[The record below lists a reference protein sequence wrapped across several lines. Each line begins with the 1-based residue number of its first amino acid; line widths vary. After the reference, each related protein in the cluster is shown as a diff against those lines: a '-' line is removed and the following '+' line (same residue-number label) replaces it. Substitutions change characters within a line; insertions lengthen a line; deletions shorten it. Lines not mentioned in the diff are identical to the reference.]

1 MLSSSE
7 GSRRNLLVAF
17 TALLVCAAVFV
28 LFRSGAHPQSAW
40 LALGLVPTALL
51 AGRSVKRR
59 SRKTTSEE
67 PLTRHQAV
75 FVGVNPTTLA
85 AFERLKQTSP
95 NTDVIGFI
103 DEPERRRR
111 DLPYLGDFDT
121 FDAVLRSCVIDAV
134 YVGLPMRSHFDTL
147 SKIIAS
153 CETHG
158 VNVHYLL
165 DMFPA
170 RKGSGTKLRVVDGVP
185 TLMLHTAPTSGW
197 QLSLKHAFDRVS
209 AAIALLLISPVLL
222 VAAIAIKLE
231 DGGPVF
237 FTQERVGFNKR
248 LFRMI
253 KLRSMVVN
261 AEALMKELEA
271 KNERDGA
278 AFKLANDPRVSRVGR
293 VLRKYSIDELP
304 QLINVLLGE
313 MSVVGPRPLSLR
325 DYGLMPED
333 WQRRRFSIR
342 PGLTCYWQVRGR
354 HNTTFL
360 EWMKL
365 DLEYI
370 DNWSLYE
377 DFKVIF
383 QTVPELLKG
392 GGA

>member
-1 MLSSSE
+1 MLISSE
-7 GSRRNLLVAF
+7 GSRRSILLASAGMLVCG
-17 TALLVCAAVFV
+17 ALLLLLRGGTRAD
-28 LFRSGAHPQSAW
+28 PAW
-40 LALGLVPTALL
+40 LALALVPTALV
-51 AGRSVKRR
+51 ARSFRKRSTEPSPEEQL
-59 SRKTTSEE
+59 SRQ
-67 PLTRHQAV
+67 QAV

-85 AFERLKQTSP
+85 AFEQLKRTSP
-95 NTDVIGFI
+95 DTDVIGFI
-103 DEPERRRR
+103 DAPERRRR

-134 YVGLPMRSHFDTL
+134 YLGLPMRSHFDTI
-147 SKIIAS
+147 SEVIAS

-158 VNVHYLL
+158 VTVHYLL

-185 TLMLHTAPTSGW
+185 TLMLHTAPAAGW
-197 QLSLKHAFDRVS
+197 QLSLKHAFDRI
-209 AAIALLLISPVLL
+209 AAACALVLISPVLL
-222 VAAIAIKLE
+222 IAAAAIKLE

-237 FTQERVGFNKR
+237 FAQERVGFNKR

-261 AEALMKELEA
+261 AEALMKELEQ

-278 AFKLANDPRVSRVGR
+278 AFKLTHDPRVSRVGR
-293 VLRKYSIDELP
+293 ILRKYSVDELP
-304 QLINVLLGE
+304 QLINVLLGQ
-313 MSVVGPRPLSLR
+313 MSLVGPRPLSLR

-354 HNTTFL
+354 HKTTFL
-360 EWMKL
+360 EWMKM

-377 DFKVIF
+377 DLKVIL
-383 QTVPELLKG
+383 QTVPELVRG

>member
-1 MLSSSE
+1 MLSSLE
-7 GSRRNLLVAF
+7 RTRRSF
-17 TALLVCAAVFV
+17 ALLAVALLASGA
-28 LFRSGAHPQSAW
+28 LFLLLRRGAHPDSVW
-40 LALGLVPTALL
+40 LLLGLVPPALL
-51 AGRSVKRR
+51 ARPGKKRPR
-59 SRKTTSEE
+59 RPSAEVPLSRK
-67 PLTRHQAV
+67 QAV

-85 AFERLKQTSP
+85 ASASLGRTSP
-95 NTDVIGFI
+95 DTDVIGFI
-103 DEPERRRR
+103 DAPARRRR
-111 DLPYLGDFDT
+111 DLPYLGDFDD
-121 FDAVLRSCVIDAV
+121 FDDVLRSCVIDAV
-134 YVGLPMRSHFDTL
+134 YVGLPMRSHFDTI

-158 VNVHYLL
+158 VTVHYLL

-170 RKGSGTKLRVVDGVP
+170 RKGSGAKLRVVDGVP
-185 TLMLHTAPTSGW
+185 TLMLHTAPTAG
-197 QLSLKHAFDRVS
+197 LSLSIKHAFDRV
-209 AAIALLLISPVLL
+209 AAALGLLLISPVLL

-231 DGGPVF
+231 DGGPIF

-261 AEALMKELEA
+261 AEALMKELEQ

-278 AFKLANDPRVSRVGR
+278 AFKLADDPRVSRVGR
-293 VLRKYSIDELP
+293 ILRKYSIDELP

-313 MSVVGPRPLSLR
+313 MSLVGPRPLSLR

-354 HNTTFL
+354 HKTTFL
-360 EWMKL
+360 EWMQL

-377 DFKVIF
+377 DLKVILL
-383 QTVPELLKG
+383 TVPELLKG